1 MNVISKKLE
10 KSTRIEIS
18 IRTYFITRAAGSVRI
33 SSTIY
38 EILNEISIIP

>member
-1 MNVISKKLE
+1 MNVISNNLE

-18 IRTYFITRAAGSVRI
+18 ICRYFIIRAAGSVRI
-33 SSTIY
+33 SLTIY